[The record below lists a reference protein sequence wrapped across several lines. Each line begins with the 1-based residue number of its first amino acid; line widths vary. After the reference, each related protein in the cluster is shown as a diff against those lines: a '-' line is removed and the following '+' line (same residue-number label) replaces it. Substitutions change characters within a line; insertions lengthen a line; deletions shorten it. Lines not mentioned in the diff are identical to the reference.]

1 MRPEGINR
9 IAVLGA
15 GVMGH
20 SIAQIAAQAD
30 INVTI
35 RDVEQRFLDGAKTGI
50 EKNLARLVEKGRL
63 KQEDAAA
70 IMGRITM
77 SLSLPDAV
85 KDADV
90 VIEAVPERMEIKH
103 QVWGEVTKYARADAI
118 LATNT
123 SSLSITK
130 MAVAVSEPGRFVG
143 MHFFNPPTILK
154 LVEIIPGEKTKP
166 ETIELVRGLAERLG
180 KVPVV
185 VGRDAPGF
193 IVNRGLITYLN
204 EAAKMLEKGYTK
216 EQVDAAMQYKAGM
229 PMGPFMLTD
238 LIGLDITYNIL
249 HVFEENLG
257 AAYRAAEPI
266 RMLFDAKKLGKK
278 TGEGF
283 YVYGKPELT
292 EEQAK
297 GFDPALLLKP
307 FIAEAER
314 LVAEGIADPKS
325 VDVAVKLGANLP
337 MGPFELKARLEAG
350 GGIEEKPVL
359 IEAKNGI
366 QKITINRPQ
375 KLNSITTEM
384 LTSIADAVEKADSDK
399 AIRCTVITGAGDRAF
414 SAGAD
419 IDEFSKMNPEQAL
432 VYTRAGKKAMK
443 RIKAAKKPVVAAI
456 NGFALGGGCEL
467 ASWCDF
473 RVAIDKA
480 KLGQPEANL
489 GVIPGWGGTKMLAK
503 LVGKQRAKLL
513 VMTGENVTAE
523 EARQIG
529 LVDKVYHAA
538 EFTAKVD
545 EFMAKLAASSPTV
558 IAAVKKLTNP
568 NVKEEDL
575 EDESREFSGLF
586 ATKDLREGVA
596 AFKEK
601 RKPAFTG
608 E

>member
-1 MRPEGINR
+1 MDAAGVKR
-9 IAVLGA
+9 ITVLGA

-20 SIAQIAAQAD
+20 GIAQIAAQAG

-35 RDVEQRFLDGAKTGI
+35 RDVEQRFLDGAKVGI
-50 EKNLARLVEKGRL
+50 EKNLARLVERGRL
-63 KQEDAAA
+63 KPEDSAAL
-70 IMGRITM
+70 MGRITM
-77 SLSLPDAV
+77 TLSLPDAI

-103 QVWGEVTKYARADAI
+103 QVWGEVSKHAKADAI

-130 MAVAVSEPGRFVG
+130 MSVAVSDPGRFVG

-154 LVEIIPGEKTKP
+154 LVEIIPGEKTRP

-193 IVNRGLITYLN
+193 IVNRVLITYLN

-249 HVFEENLG
+249 HVFEDNLG
-257 AAYRAAEPI
+257 AAYTAAKPI
-266 RMLFDAKKLGKK
+266 RELFDAKKLGKK

-297 GFDPALLLKP
+297 GFDPVLLLKP

-325 VDVAVKLGANLP
+325 VDLAVKLGANLP
-337 MGPFELKARLEAG
+337 VGPFELKARLEAG
-350 GGIEEKPVL
+350 VGLEERPV
-359 IEAKNGI
+359 IVEVKNGV

-384 LTSIADAVEKADSDK
+384 LTSIADAVEKADADK

-419 IDEFSKMNPEQAL
+419 IDEFSKLTPPQAL
-432 VYTRAGKKAMK
+432 DYTRAGKKAMK
-443 RIKAAKKPVVAAI
+443 RIKSARKPVVAAI

-489 GVIPGWGGTKMLAK
+489 GVIPGWGGTKILAK
-503 LVGKQRAKLL
+503 LVGEQRAKLL

-523 EARQIG
+523 EARQMG
-529 LVDKVYHAA
+529 LVDRVYPAA
-538 EFTAKVD
+538 EYGAKVD
-545 EFMAKLAASSPTV
+545 EFIAKLVVASPTV

-568 NVKEEDL
+568 NVKEEEL
-575 EDESREFSGLF
+575 EAESKEFAALF
-586 ATKDLREGVA
+586 ETKDFREGTS

-601 RKPAFTG
+601 RKPSFTG